1 MRIKH
6 LTTKNDEW
14 VNQMQENLA
23 ASQAVLIFVSN
34 EYVCSYACFL
44 EVLTAVQEDIPI
56 LPIYIDENPIA
67 GDSEKVLSISNNTR
81 GAFKNIADRLDVKLL
96 KEKNSETQAQKC

>member
-1 MRIKH
+1 
-6 LTTKNDEW
+6 
-14 VNQMQENLA
+14 MQENLA

-56 LPIYIDENPIA
+56 LPIYIDNNPKA
-67 GDSEKVLSISNNTR
+67 GDREKDLRISNNTR
-81 GAFKNIADRLDVKLL
+81 GTFEDIAKQLDINLEL
-96 KEKNSETQAQKC
+96 QKKAMRYIQYAVGSLPVISLR